1 MSSNLS
7 DAGRAWEN
15 NSLNAH
21 LDDWDISNAR
31 DLAIEARAEELLTK
45 DGPDGYAPFGEQMAA
60 LFAENIDL
68 QDVLRDVVPS
78 LVEGHYAVVGEI
90 LAQRMREFARAEA
103 LTWAAILVDKEHN
116 EPTGAQLDAYD
127 DRERGE

>member
-1 MSSNLS
+1 MTNLS
-7 DAGRAWEN
+7 EAGRAWEAGR
-15 NSLNAH
+15 LNDH
-21 LDDWDISNAR
+21 LRDWDISEAR
-31 DLAIEARAEELLTK
+31 GRAIDARAEELLTK
-45 DGPDGYAPFGEQMAA
+45 DGPDGYAPFGEQMVA

-90 LAQRMREFARAEA
+90 LAQRMRDFARAEA

-116 EPTGAQLDAYD
+116 EPTGAQMDAYD

>member
-1 MSSNLS
+1 MNET
-7 DAGRAWEN
+7 AWEN
-15 NSLNAH
+15 QKLNDYLA
-21 LDDWDISNAR
+21 DWDVSESR
-31 DLAIEARAEELLTK
+31 DRAIEARAEELLTK
-45 DGPDGYAPFGEQMAA
+45 DGPDGYAPFGEQMVA

-90 LAQRMREFARAEA
+90 LAQRMRDFARAEA

-116 EPTGAQLDAYD
+116 EPPGAKIDAYE
-127 DRERGE
+127 DREFWE